1 MMHFNKESFE
11 QAVNSGKLV
20 MVDFWASWCGPCR
33 MLSPVIDGLDK
44 RYEGKV
50 VIAKVNVDEEQ
61 ELAIT
66 NGVMSIPTVVFF
78 KDGKE
83 IDRKVAYK
91 SNYPKRTPVFAV
103 NSLALPE
110 DAPVIPEEGVGG
122 GFVEEE
128 DNIVDFVPDEG
139 GSDDFVIPEE

>member
-1 MMHFNKESFE
+1 MTHFNLNSFE
-11 QAVNSGKLV
+11 AELNSGKLV
-20 MVDFWASWCGPCR
+20 MVDFWAAWCGPCR

-50 VIAKVNVDEEQ
+50 VIGKVNVDEEQ

-83 IDRKVAYK
+83 IDRKVG
-91 SNYPKRTPVFAV
+91 VM
-103 NSLALPE
+103 PE
-110 DAPVIPEEGVGG
+110 KEFVSILDA
-122 GFVEEE
+122 
-128 DNIVDFVPDEG
+128 NL
-139 GSDDFVIPEE
+139 